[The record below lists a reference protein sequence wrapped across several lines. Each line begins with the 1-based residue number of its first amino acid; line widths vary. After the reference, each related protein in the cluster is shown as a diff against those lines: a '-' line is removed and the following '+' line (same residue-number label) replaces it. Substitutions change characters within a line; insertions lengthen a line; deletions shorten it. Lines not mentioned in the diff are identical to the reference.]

1 MIIWIAS
8 YPKSGN
14 TYLRSFLS
22 SYYFSKNGKFDFSL
36 LENIKNFPGI
46 HYSKNRSD
54 SNLEASRNW
63 IINQNYFFKKEKLNF
78 LKTHNSIKPF
88 EGNRFTT
95 KDQTI
100 GAVYIYRDPRNIITS
115 LKNHYSMNYQNAF
128 DFMTDDKSFIIQD
141 SYDNDK
147 SNFTYLGS
155 WESHYKSWFSI
166 KDFRIMLIKY
176 EDLQDR
182 KFEIFLDLVKF
193 VNSLAD
199 KDEKVNEKKLEKS
212 IKSTNFSVLKNSERN
227 HGFVESVKSKISGQK
242 VNFFNL
248 GFNNRWKKNL
258 PQDFQAS
265 MSDYFKE
272 DLKFLKY

>member
-22 SYYFSKNGKFDFSL
+22 SYYFSKNGKFDFTL
-36 LENIKNFPGI
+36 LSNIKNFPGI
-46 HYSKNRSD
+46 HFSKNRSD
-54 SNLEASRNW
+54 SNFEASRNW
-63 IINQNYFFKKEKLNF
+63 LINQNYFFEKDKLNF
-78 LKTHNSIKPF
+78 LKTHNSMKLF
-88 EGNRFTT
+88 EGNKFTT

-166 KDFRIMLIKY
+166 KDFRIMLIKIV
-176 EDLQDR
+176 
-182 KFEIFLDLVKF
+182 F
-193 VNSLAD
+193 
-199 KDEKVNEKKLEKS
+199 
-212 IKSTNFSVLKNSERN
+212 
-227 HGFVESVKSKISGQK
+227 
-242 VNFFNL
+242 
-248 GFNNRWKKNL
+248 
-258 PQDFQAS
+258 
-265 MSDYFKE
+265 
-272 DLKFLKY
+272 

>member
-22 SYYFSKNGKFDFSL
+22 SYYFSKNGKFDFTL
-36 LENIKNFPGI
+36 LENIKNFPGV

-63 IINQNYFFKKEKLNF
+63 IINQNYFFEKEKLNF
-78 LKTHNSIKPF
+78 LKTHNSMKLF
-88 EGNRFTT
+88 EGNKFTT

-128 DFMTDDKSFIIQD
+128 NFMTDDKSFIIQD

-199 KDEKVNEKKLEKS
+199 KDENVNEKKLE
-212 IKSTNFSVLKNSERN
+212 
-227 HGFVESVKSKISGQK
+227 
-242 VNFFNL
+242 
-248 GFNNRWKKNL
+248 
-258 PQDFQAS
+258 
-265 MSDYFKE
+265 
-272 DLKFLKY
+272 